1 MKKVLFVLLALAGL
15 SVLSVVRATVI
26 AQNFTNNPSQDGW
39 RIFGNTN
46 LFQWDSTN
54 HDLAVTWDSSQ
65 PNSYFYHPLGTI
77 LTIEDDFSLS
87 FDLQVFDAVGYNYSC
102 QIAVD
107 LFRFTDATNTNYSHA
122 DGTLP
127 NVFEFGYFPA
137 TDELSPSID
146 ATLIDT
152 NGDYYFAFDNQAL
165 NPGVTYSVT
174 ITHTAGA
181 PTVTGQVLT
190 GGEPFSSLS
199 IIYSQPISDFRLDTL
214 SISCFQDDGDGDSIL
229 AHGAVGN
236 IVVTLPPPPIQNL
249 SGCFS
254 HSNWQA
260 QFISRSNWIYTLER
274 TTNFVSWTDASIATN
289 GSGTNLSLKDTNA
302 PADKAF
308 YRVRAERP

>member
-1 MKKVLFVLLALAGL
+1 MKKLYSLALASLFVL
-15 SVLSVVRATVI
+15 SATRSGATTI
-26 AQNFTNNPSQDGW
+26 TENFSTDPLQNGW
-39 RIFGNTN
+39 QIFGDTN
-46 LFQWDSTN
+46 LFQWDATN
-54 HDLAVTWDSSQ
+54 HDVKVTWDSSQ
-65 PNSYFYHPLGTI
+65 PDSFYYRPLGTI

-87 FDLQVFDAVGYNYSC
+87 FDLEVFDAVGYNYSC
-102 QIAVD
+102 QMAVD
-107 LFRFTDATNTNYSHA
+107 LFHFTDATNANYSHA

-152 NGDYYFAFDNQAL
+152 NGDYYFVFDNQAL

-181 PTVTGQVLT
+181 PTVTGQVLA
-190 GGEPFSSLS
+190 GGEPFSSLP

-214 SISCFQDDGDGDSIL
+214 SISCFQDDGYGDSIL

-249 SGCFS
+249 
-254 HSNWQA
+254 
-260 QFISRSNWIYTLER
+260 T
-274 TTNFVSWTDASIATN
+274 
-289 GSGTNLSLKDTNA
+289 
-302 PADKAF
+302 
-308 YRVRAERP
+308 